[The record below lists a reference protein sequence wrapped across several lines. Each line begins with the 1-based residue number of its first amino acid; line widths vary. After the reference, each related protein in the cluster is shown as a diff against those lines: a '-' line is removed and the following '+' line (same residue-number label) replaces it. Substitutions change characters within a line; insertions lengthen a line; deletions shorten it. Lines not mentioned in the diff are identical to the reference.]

1 MKYTKH
7 RWLYQCVTHTHT
19 HTVCT
24 IRTAAACK
32 ECVWKLQQLYQF
44 PSMIKS
50 VGRLQSAA
58 QLSDQLHWY
67 NGFFN
72 PSQLDPQGTGSG
84 CFHTAPICAGGG
96 TTDWQAAVWKQRDKI
111 GYNLNPWRGNMGDA
125 ACMGN
130 KVWEHHSL
138 RSFLTSEMI
147 IQECSIQLNRV
158 VGKRVWYGWKVM
170 SLTNIAA
177 VMSLDY

>member
-1 MKYTKH
+1 MIISV
-7 RWLYQCVTHTHT
+7 CHT

-24 IRTAAACK
+24 IRTAAAACK
-32 ECVWKLQQLYQF
+32 ECVWMLQQLYQF
-44 PSMIKS
+44 PSMIKES
-50 VGRLQSAA
+50 VGCLKSAA

-96 TTDWQAAVWKQRDKI
+96 TTDWQATVWKQSDKM

-130 KVWEHHSL
+130 KVWEHHSP
-138 RSFLTSEMI
+138 RSF
-147 IQECSIQLNRV
+147 
-158 VGKRVWYGWKVM
+158 VGKKGTMWLKSHKFDKFCSCNGSR
-170 SLTNIAA
+170 
-177 VMSLDY
+177 